1 MNDAFAKQMSDGYA
15 LDQPAVVLGRAML
28 ESDVYT
34 DSQIQVALSILN
46 RHGLIAGA
54 TGTGKTKTLQVM
66 AGQLSKAG
74 VPCFVADIKGDV
86 TGMAA
91 PGDTTNPVVSQR
103 MQSLNLPF
111 TPSAH
116 PVEFLSLSGKKGAQV
131 RASVHSF
138 GPLLLGKVLGL
149 NDTQTSILS
158 LIFKYCDDNSYPLL
172 DLKDLAETLKYL
184 SSDAGKSALAD
195 YGGMSPA
202 SVGVLLRSIIVLE
215 QQGADIFFGEPEFD
229 VADLLRTTADGQ
241 GIVSLLE
248 LSDVMEQPALFSTFM
263 LWMLAQL
270 YETLPEVGDLPK
282 PKLCFF
288 FDEAHLLFDG
298 ATDALLQEIERTAR
312 LIRSKGVGVYL
323 VTQAP
328 TDVPSSVLSQLGNRV
343 QHALRAFTPEDA
355 DNLKKT
361 ARTFPMTDF
370 YDVEKLLTSLGIG
383 EAAVTVLSPK
393 GVPTPLAAT
402 RLVAPDSSMSPIPD
416 DQFASLVAASPL
428 QAKYGTT
435 VDRESA
441 YEIIKGRIDA
451 AAAAAAAAQPAAQAQ
466 PGTLVVPAAP
476 PGQVTMTP
484 AEVRRMQ
491 QDVARQAKEQLKEQ
505 QRQEREDA
513 AAQKRLK
520 AEQVRAER
528 ERQRT
533 INSTIRAG
541 EHMAT
546 SRLGQDVIR
555 GVFGTLFGGG
565 RK

>member
-1 MNDAFAKQMSDGYA
+1 
-15 LDQPAVVLGRAML
+15 ML
-28 ESDVYT
+28 ENDVYT

-54 TGTGKTKTLQVM
+54 TGTGKTKTLQIM
-66 AGQLSKAG
+66 AGELSKAG

-91 PGDTTNPVVSQR
+91 PGDATNPVVSQR

-149 NDTQTSILS
+149 NDTQTSILA

-184 SSDAGKSALAD
+184 SSDAGKGALAD

-248 LSDVMEQPALFSTFM
+248 LSDVMDQPALFSTFM

-312 LIRSKGVGVYL
+312 LIRSKGVGVYF

-355 DNLKKT
+355 DNLRKT

-428 QAKYGTT
+428 QAKYGTA

-451 AAAAAAAAQPAAQAQ
+451 ATAAAAAAQAAAQAQ
-466 PGTLVVPAAP
+466 PGTAAVPGAP

-484 AEVRRMQ
+484 AEIRRMQ
-491 QDVARQAKEQLKEQ
+491 QDAARQAKEQLKEQ
-505 QRQEREDA
+505 QRQAREEA

-520 AEQVRAER
+520 AEQERAER

-565 RK
+565 KK